1 MQEHITKH
9 SPVLGKDAVYT
20 KTVILLMGYF
30 YLSTFVLNNV
40 SNIFL

>member
-20 KTVILLMGYF
+20 KTVSCYLNTVSLLV
-30 YLSTFVLNNV
+30 VLTL
-40 SNIFL
+40 FLIV